1 MRNVWFRIQGTAKD
15 GLHDWVSTYDEVQG
29 HSDTREERRINGWL
43 ASQPI
48 GTVAELGDGWTM
60 TRIHPP
66 ARANDSKS
74 ARVLARSRWGH
85 PYQRATLTKAGR
97 KLARWRWG
105 DAPAAQPEQP
115 SEMVD
120 WLGSQE
126 RAATLDRLVA
136 DARAPS
142 EKSDPFMRLLSSPGY
157 GRAQDDYRAYLPIA
171 QAEIESMA
179 TARGPASANQM
190 RIALGVVDDIHP
202 LAANAIIQ
210 RMVQQYPQIAGDYR
224 WLPVRLRNGAAEL
237 VELMEHGPPARA
249 NDSKSARVLARS
261 RWGHP
266 YQRATLTKAG
276 RKLARWRWQ
285 SAGPA
290 AAARVKLEAKRDTLR
305 SDLSDLNAYRR
316 VLREGGRDNQ
326 IERQLEQV
334 QQDRI
339 DLHDAIQK
347 VDDQIERAKVRGK
360 QQGSQ
365 LGLALGNPPQIARA
379 RRNPGSTLAR
389 AARRRGIK

>member
-15 GLHDWVSTYDEVQG
+15 GPHDWVSTYDEVQG

-74 ARVLARSRWGH
+74 ARVLARSRWGQR
-85 PYQRATLTKAGR
+85 YQ
-97 KLARWRWG
+97 
-105 DAPAAQPEQP
+105 Q
-115 SEMVD
+115 
-120 WLGSQE
+120 
-126 RAATLDRLVA
+126 
-136 DARAPS
+136 
-142 EKSDPFMRLLSSPGY
+142 
-157 GRAQDDYRAYLPIA
+157 
-171 QAEIESMA
+171 
-179 TARGPASANQM
+179 
-190 RIALGVVDDIHP
+190 
-202 LAANAIIQ
+202 
-210 RMVQQYPQIAGDYR
+210 
-224 WLPVRLRNGAAEL
+224 
-237 VELMEHGPPARA
+237 
-249 NDSKSARVLARS
+249 
-261 RWGHP
+261 
-266 YQRATLTKAG
+266 ATLTKAG

-316 VLREGGRDNQ
+316 VLRAGGRDNQ

-389 AARRRGIK
+389 AARRRGSK